1 MDPHRRTR
9 FLANREP
16 TDAVTDDLTIDA
28 LCEVLRQPQTYPHDP
43 DSIDLVQTHISVVAL
58 VPPFVYKVKKPVDFG
73 FLDFTS
79 LDKRRSACVAEVELN
94 QRLCSDVYLG
104 VSELVSTPD
113 GFQFVDP
120 NSGARR
126 GASEDRQPRRE
137 PSDPRGAE
145 VAVKMRHLD
154 PDGFLHHL
162 AEREEL
168 THSHIDAVVDT
179 LVAFYDDCD
188 STPEIAERG
197 WIDHLRINT
206 HENFEQTRDHVG
218 TLLGKPAYRALQD
231 YTTRFYDAHAALLNQ
246 RRTGGYFV
254 EGHGDL
260 RLEHVHLS
268 GEGICIYD
276 CIEFNER
283 FRELDIANDIAFLA
297 MDLDGHGC
305 QPLSRYF
312 VNQMAE
318 RLDDPDLKRI
328 VTFYKVYRAYVRG
341 KVEGMRAIEEEVPE
355 SDRTES
361 IETARAHYQ
370 WALRYAVAGSR
381 PSVVV
386 VMGRTGTGKTTQA
399 AALASALGWTHVSSD
414 RIRKKAAGLPLE
426 KRTPEHLQSSVYTQE
441 MSDRVYGAMI
451 EHALTAVRSGRGAV
465 LDATYGSTARRNR
478 LRDALREAGISYAVV
493 ELQAEHSTRKRRLE
507 QRETESAVSDA
518 RVDVMDAIDR
528 RYEAPSALWDAHHV
542 RVPTS
547 QSVEE
552 TSTDILRALIRLRDA

>member
-1 MDPHRRTR
+1 MRSVGHT
-9 FLANREP
+9 ANP
-16 TDAVTDDLTIDA
+16 FHAVTDDLSIEA
-28 LCEVLRQPQTYPHDP
+28 LCKILQQPETYPHDP
-43 DSIDLVQTHISVVAL
+43 DSIRLVQTHISVVAL

-79 LDKRRSACVAEVELN
+79 LDKRRSACEAEVRLN
-94 QRLCSDVYLG
+94 QRLCTNVYLG
-104 VSELVSTPD
+104 VSKLVSTSE
-113 GFQFVDP
+113 GFQFADSQPASGTSVSENGDP
-120 NSGARR
+120 SHH
-126 GASEDRQPRRE
+126 ETE
-137 PSDPRGAE
+137 IAE

-154 PDGFLHHL
+154 PDGFLHHR
-162 AEREEL
+162 AESGDL
-168 THSHIDAVVDT
+168 TQSHIDAVVDT
-179 LVAFYDDCD
+179 LVSFYDDCA
-188 STPEIAERG
+188 STPAIAERG

-206 HENFEQTRDHVG
+206 NENFEQTRDHVG
-218 TLLGKPAYRALQD
+218 TLIERPAYHALQD
-231 YTTRFYDAHAALLNQ
+231 YTSRFYDAHAALLNQ

-268 GEGICIYD
+268 GDRLCIYD

-305 QPLSRYF
+305 QVLSRYF

-318 RLDDPDLKRI
+318 RLDDPDLKR
-328 VTFYKVYRAYVRG
+328 VATFYKVYRAYVRG
-341 KVEGMRAIEEEVPE
+341 KVEGMQAIEDEVPE
-355 SDRTES
+355 SDQAES
-361 IETARAHYQ
+361 VETARAHYQ

-399 AALASALGWTHVSSD
+399 TALADALGWTHVSSD

-426 KRTPEHLQSSVYTQE
+426 ERTPERLHSTVYATE
-441 MSDRVYGAMI
+441 MSDRVYEAMI
-451 EHALTAVRSGRGAV
+451 DQALQAVEDGRGAV
-465 LDATYGSTARRNR
+465 LDATYGSAARRN
-478 LRDALREAGISYAVV
+478 LLREALQEAGASYAVV
-493 ELQAEHSTRKRRLE
+493 ELQAEHSTRKQRLE
-507 QRETESAVSDA
+507 RRETESTVSDA
-518 RVDVMDAIDR
+518 RVDVMDAIDQS
-528 RYEAPSALWDAHHV
+528 YEAPSALWDAYHV

-552 TSTDILRALIRLRDA
+552 TSTDVLRALIRLRDA